1 MKRKPLKL
9 DSTERR
15 AAMDSRFGPSYSQS
29 AERAEETQTMIH
41 AGETLHPEETFLV
54 LHTHLQIRALRD
66 RGLMR

>member
-1 MKRKPLKL
+1 MKHKPLKL

-29 AERAEETQTMIH
+29 AERDEETMIH